1 MPTSNDRLC
10 HEVVPVV
17 RTKLF
22 SPGTRSLPRLVS
34 VPPPS
39 SVCFQCLRGAV
50 APNMSEA
57 YHNAERCLLELTKS
71 KPAWLLHAERSAKV
85 QARQDAQQ
93 AALSSG
99 LGPHGFARENDIR
112 ALIPREH
119 VGHAATH
126 VFREDSSMNCSGP
139 ICRPGTRVVNLP
151 NETPQQ

>member
-1 MPTSNDRLC
+1 
-10 HEVVPVV
+10 
-17 RTKLF
+17 
-22 SPGTRSLPRLVS
+22 
-34 VPPPS
+34 
-39 SVCFQCLRGAV
+39 
-50 APNMSEA
+50 
-57 YHNAERCLLELTKS
+57 
-71 KPAWLLHAERSAKV
+71 LHR
-85 QARQDAQQ
+85 DAQQ

-151 NETPQQ
+151 NETPQQTFNRERKEQLMLSRRGTEWIHPLGKLC